1 MVEMI
6 YICVINVDH
15 DNEPENG
22 DPFGL
27 KAYAR
32 ELMEDLNIE
41 DIKPATKSLE
51 EQKEVRI
58 FTTNCGCDKT

>member
-1 MVEMI
+1 MDGGDDLYM
-6 YICVINVDH
+6 CHKCGH

-32 ELMEDLNIE
+32 ELV
-41 DIKPATKSLE
+41 
-51 EQKEVRI
+51 KEV
-58 FTTNCGCDKT
+58 FKPNGSPFSGSLS